1 MDYFNL
7 SFERSIL
14 STLLFHPIQFEN
26 TRENISVI
34 DFYLPSHQNFYN
46 AMINLVDSDKPID
59 EEFIKQELEKIN
71 LFDEQVALEIISS
84 NAIANLTPYINEV
97 KELSSQRKLLSL
109 SLHLKEDISADD
121 KIDFIKKSIN
131 GIEDGISIIDDFS
144 GTEILESEFENKII
158 YDTGIDVIDSLIGGL
173 SKGQLIYVTGAEE
186 TGKTHITYKILENIS
201 VHQKVGII
209 SLEFGKRKLKER
221 LAGMIKRGHKITP
234 QNIKASFASHSILKI
249 EKMIKKWVSEGVGFI
264 VLDSFNLVENFKSS
278 DNNANVIDTG
288 RRLFKLTQQLDILLL
303 VISTSTKADHKEG
316 NPSIYGGQLLNHYC
330 DQKWH
335 ILRDMETEERLLW
348 VNKNK
353 QNYQYGKEVMYFN
366 KDGSIK
372 AFREEV
378 TDYKG

>member
-121 KIDFIKKSIN
+121 KIDFNKKSIN